1 MRRTPLWFPFALTL
15 VGITSNALVT
25 PALPNVL
32 AEFSASEA
40 TSGFIVASGSVAGI
54 FVAPIVGI
62 AADRIG
68 RRPVIVACLC
78 MFGIFGTAVALAPTL
93 PLLIVARF
101 LQGVGSAGLLNLAVV
116 LIGDVTS
123 GDRRTKLIG
132 RNSAVLTTGLAV
144 LPLISGGVT
153 QLFDWRVTFTLYSAA
168 LPLALVG
175 WFVITPTPSV
185 RIDSVADQLRG
196 AIDAVRHPVN
206 LASIVGATLVFIGI
220 YGLFLT
226 VLPLHLEGEF
236 GLNAAKRGAVLSVPA
251 VTSTLVA
258 FNLGRL
264 RAVFAVRQLIIGGGG
279 IFVVTFLL
287 LGAAGTLVLVV
298 TAALLYGGGEGMFV
312 PTLQEVTVSNT
323 PDEHRAA
330 ALAAWTSASRFG
342 QTAGPL
348 IAGGL
353 LKVVSTSVVLGL
365 GSVLGIAIV
374 ILGVAALRPLDRLLG
389 TGRRVVSTG

>member
-32 AEFSASEA
+32 AELSASEA
-40 TSGFIVASGSVAGI
+40 TSGVIVASGSVAGI

-78 MFGIFGTAVALAPTL
+78 VFGIFGTAVALAPTL

-132 RNSAVLTTGLAV
+132 RNSAVLTTGLAL

-153 QLFDWRVTFTLYSAA
+153 QLFDWRVTFTLYSVA

-175 WFVITPTPSV
+175 WFVIAPNASV
-185 RIDSVADQLRG
+185 RADSVIDQLRG
-196 AIDAVRHPVN
+196 ALDAVRHPVN

-236 GLNAAKRGAVLSVPA
+236 ELNAAKRGAILSVPA

-264 RAVFAVRQLIIGGGG
+264 RAVFAVRQLIIGGGA

-298 TAALLYGGGEGMFV
+298 VAALLYGGGEGMFV
-312 PTLQEVTVSNT
+312 PTLQEVTVTNT

-342 QTAGPL
+342 QTVGPL

-365 GSVLGIAIV
+365 GSVLGLAILV
-374 ILGVAALRPLDRLLG
+374 LGVAGPFAR
-389 TGRRVVSTG
+389 STGSPAPADAW

>member
-264 RAVFAVRQLIIGGGG
+264 RRVRCPSADHRRWRHLCGDLPAARCCGHPGARRHSSPALRRRGGDVRAHPAGGHGVEHPRRASSRSVGRLDLGQPVRSNGGTADRRRTAEGRVHLGRPRARFGSGHRHRDPGGGR
-279 IFVVTFLL
+279 
-287 LGAAGTLVLVV
+287 
-298 TAALLYGGGEGMFV
+298 
-312 PTLQEVTVSNT
+312 P
-323 PDEHRAA
+323 
-330 ALAAWTSASRFG
+330 
-342 QTAGPL
+342 
-348 IAGGL
+348 
-353 LKVVSTSVVLGL
+353 
-365 GSVLGIAIV
+365 
-374 ILGVAALRPLDRLLG
+374 LRPLDRLLG

>member
-1 MRRTPLWFPFALTL
+1 MRRTPPWFPFALTL

-32 AEFSASEA
+32 AELSASEA
-40 TSGFIVASGSVAGI
+40 TSGVIVASGSVAGI

-78 MFGIFGTAVALAPTL
+78 VFGIFGTAVALAPTL

-132 RNSAVLTTGLAV
+132 RNSAVLTTGLAL

-153 QLFDWRVTFTLYSAA
+153 QLFDWRVTFTLYSVA

-175 WFVITPTPSV
+175 WFVIAPNASV
-185 RIDSVADQLRG
+185 RADSVIDQLRG
-196 AIDAVRHPVN
+196 ALDAVRHPVN

-236 GLNAAKRGAVLSVPA
+236 GLNAAKRGALLSVPA

-258 FNLGRL
+258 LHLGRL
-264 RAVFAVRQLIIGGGG
+264 
-279 IFVVTFLL
+279 
-287 LGAAGTLVLVV
+287 
-298 TAALLYGGGEGMFV
+298 
-312 PTLQEVTVSNT
+312 
-323 PDEHRAA
+323 
-330 ALAAWTSASRFG
+330 
-342 QTAGPL
+342 
-348 IAGGL
+348 
-353 LKVVSTSVVLGL
+353 
-365 GSVLGIAIV
+365 
-374 ILGVAALRPLDRLLG
+374 
-389 TGRRVVSTG
+389 